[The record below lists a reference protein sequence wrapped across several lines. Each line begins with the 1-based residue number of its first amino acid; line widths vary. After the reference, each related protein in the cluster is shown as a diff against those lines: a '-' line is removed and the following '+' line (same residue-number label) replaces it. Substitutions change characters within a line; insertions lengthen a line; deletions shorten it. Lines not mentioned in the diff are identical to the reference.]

1 MGHSKRF
8 FYQKGVS
15 SPPWPDF
22 ESGVNLTRTDKVYSQ
37 KIFKIE
43 KHDPYERDEIIR
55 QNKLNR
61 ELEERRQNR
70 LLSSQ
75 EEAKN
80 KRN

>member
-1 MGHSKRF
+1 MEQTEQ
-8 FYQKGVS
+8 Y
-15 SPPWPDF
+15 
-22 ESGVNLTRTDKVYSQ
+22 DKYKEEYTLLPSQ
-37 KIFKIE
+37 KILKIE

-80 KRN
+80 KQN